1 MCSVCVFYFFFFKQ
15 KTAYEMRISDWS
27 SDVCSSD
34 LKEGVITWRS
44 GISCGGSSRGYCR
57 RSDPQIWRSKMRICA
72 LQKRKE
78 TRRARQLNIQ
88 EQNIPSVQMISPTIR
103 HPANASATKERL
115 SVGTAPLS
123 QRHGHTATAIFI
135 PKY

>member
-1 MCSVCVFYFFFFKQ
+1 MSKKSIEHGSCVLSLRY
-15 KTAYEMRISDWS
+15 
-27 SDVCSSD
+27 

-88 EQNIPSVQMISPTIR
+88 ELNIPSVQMISQTIR
-103 HPANASATKERL
+103 EHRKSTRL
-115 SVGTAPLS
+115 HSST
-123 QRHGHTATAIFI
+123 
-135 PKY
+135 